1 MRKII
6 NILKRKRFYNEKE
19 NVLIRILYLNGFND
33 NVTIMLGCFSASA
46 ATTTSS
52 GSYVLSKTDQTEKK
66 HTKSLS
72 VSGGGSAT
80 VTAQHWKGSTFP
92 TYSDTAYS
100 KINSSSSLKSTSV
113 AVYIYKTNG
122 DLAAS
127 GSSSNYVNKEAGY
140 GTTVDSTKHIFTL
153 SNNSNTL
160 IYNVVGTQS

>member
-1 MRKII
+1 
-6 NILKRKRFYNEKE
+6 
-19 NVLIRILYLNGFND
+19 
-33 NVTIMLGCFSASA
+33 MLGCFSASA

-100 KINSSSSLKSTSV
+100 KINSSSGLKSTNV
-113 AVYIYKTNG
+113 KVYIYKTNG

-140 GTTVDSTKHIFTL
+140 GTTVGSTKHIFTL
-153 SNNSNTL
+153 SNNRNTL

>member
-1 MRKII
+1 MKKKMFLLGFC
-6 NILKRKRFYNEKE
+6 ILM
-19 NVLIRILYLNGFND
+19 VS
-33 NVTIMLGCFSASA
+33 TIMLGCFSASA

-100 KINSSSSLKSTSV
+100 KINSSKVLIITPHIKEYHMFLSSV
-113 AVYIYKTNG
+113 KTQ
-122 DLAAS
+122 
-127 GSSSNYVNKEAGY
+127 
-140 GTTVDSTKHIFTL
+140 
-153 SNNSNTL
+153 NNDMINIQTE
-160 IYNVVGTQS
+160 IKTANVLYHFFS

>member
-1 MRKII
+1 MKKKMFLLGFC
-6 NILKRKRFYNEKE
+6 ILM
-19 NVLIRILYLNGFND
+19 VS
-33 NVTIMLGCFSASA
+33 TIMLGCFSASA
-46 ATTTSS
+46 VTTTSS

-92 TYSDTAYS
+92 TYSDS
-100 KINSSSSLKSTSV
+100 KINSSSGLKSTNV
-113 AVYIYKTNG
+113 KVYIYKTNG
-122 DLAAS
+122 DLATS

-140 GTTVDSTKHIFTL
+140 GTTVGSTKHIFTL

>member
-1 MRKII
+1 MKKKMFLLGFC
-6 NILKRKRFYNEKE
+6 ILM
-19 NVLIRILYLNGFND
+19 VS
-33 NVTIMLGCFSASA
+33 TIMLGCFSASA

-66 HTKSLS
+66 QTTSLS

-100 KINSSSSLKSTSV
+100 KINSSSGLKSTNV
-113 AVYIYKTNG
+113 KVYIYKTNG

-140 GTTVDSTKHIFTL
+140 GTTVGSTKHIFTL